1 MDRMSCRAN
10 IGTDEYVIIARSVIG
25 KDKTE
30 NQDSFKVF
38 SDGSRI
44 IVVVADGLGSAA
56 FSKEGSKKA
65 VEYACQILSTSGSLS
80 SFPETLLARWK
91 ESISGNLALYDTTI
105 KFLMITEEKMFFGG
119 IGDGWIALGGPDRYR
134 DLVATNTFSNQ
145 TDSILSFDITEKFV
159 VESVPAGDYST
170 LLISTDGFSED
181 VEKESGKEFLEE
193 IEKQITL
200 SQENF
205 EMDLETTLENWPV
218 QTNCDDKTI
227 VIIQRGQ

>member
-1 MDRMSCRAN
+1 
-10 IGTDEYVIIARSVIG
+10 
-25 KDKTE
+25 
-30 NQDSFKVF
+30 
-38 SDGSRI
+38 
-44 IVVVADGLGSAA
+44 
-56 FSKEGSKKA
+56 
-65 VEYACQILSTSGSLS
+65 
-80 SFPETLLARWK
+80 
-91 ESISGNLALYDTTI
+91 
-105 KFLMITEEKMFFGG
+105 MFFGG

>member
-25 KDKTE
+25 KDKIE

-145 TDSILSFDITEKFV
+145 TDIFTHSF
-159 VESVPAGDYST
+159 A
-170 LLISTDGFSED
+170 
-181 VEKESGKEFLEE
+181 
-193 IEKQITL
+193 
-200 SQENF
+200 
-205 EMDLETTLENWPV
+205 
-218 QTNCDDKTI
+218 
-227 VIIQRGQ
+227 